1 VTRPSESFA
10 LPRAPVAEGFPGRV
24 DFVKS
29 ASKLGEAP
37 VTTLPEVAFCGR
49 SNVGKSSLI
58 NTLCNRRQL
67 ARVSNTPGR
76 TRLLNFFDVQ
86 QRVMLVDLPGYGF
99 ATGNRAEVAAWGQT
113 IQDYLQN
120 RKQLVLSLMLLDARR
135 EAERE
140 EEELLMWFQA
150 SGVPTVVIL
159 TKADKL
165 NKSELER
172 ARVAAARTLRL
183 PRSQVLPF
191 SALTRDGRDAV
202 WGTILGV
209 VAGQAGALAERLAAE
224 AGEVETP
231 AEAASAGVS

>member
-1 VTRPSESFA
+1 MTRPSESFA
-10 LPRAPVAEGFPGRV
+10 LPKAPVTEGFPGRV
-24 DFVKS
+24 DFIKS
-29 ASKLGEAP
+29 ASRLSEAP
-37 VTTLPEVAFCGR
+37 ESSLPEVAFCGR

-58 NTLCNRRQL
+58 NALCNRRQL

-99 ATGNRAEVAAWGQT
+99 ATGSRAEVAAWGQT
-113 IQDYLQN
+113 IQDYLQH

-135 EAERE
+135 APERE

-150 SGVPTVVIL
+150 TGVPTVVVL
-159 TKADKL
+159 TKADKI

-172 ARVAAARTLRL
+172 ARVGAATALRL
-183 PRSQVLPF
+183 PRAQVLPF
-191 SALTRDGRDAV
+191 SALTRDGRDGV

-209 VAGQAGALAERLAAE
+209 VAAQAGALAERLAEPSGDVQTAAGAQAAE
-224 AGEVETP
+224 GP
-231 AEAASAGVS
+231 